1 MHLVDLGIDLATFD
15 RQRALT
21 LTQATKMMRGRK
33 GHIHREIALRW
44 ANPRRG
50 YRPTGPEGPVLLLPI
65 VKVDGKPLTMP
76 EWVRAFE
83 EMRKSLSAA

>member
-1 MHLVDLGIDLATFD
+1 MHFVDLGVDLAAFD

-21 LTQATKMMRGRK
+21 LSEATKMMRGRK
-33 GHIHREIALRW
+33 GHVHREIALRW

-50 YRPTGPEGPVLLLPI
+50 YRPSGPDGPVLLLPI
-65 VKVDGKPLTMP
+65 VKVDGMRLTMP